1 MTTVSQPHVN
11 VIHREVLPTGS
22 SIALS
27 ARLRV
32 TIDEAESVADLTGH
46 LHDLVAESGVR
57 EGTLQVYCAHTT
69 CGLVIN
75 ENDAALHQ
83 DVQALL
89 ERLAPHSSTHHYAH
103 DKHRTPAERRIHG
116 ERDNGH
122 SHARARLATH
132 PELNVPITAGALYL
146 GRWQAVML
154 AEFDGPR
161 TRELLV
167 RAHDAA
173 PRPPAV

>member
-1 MTTVSQPHVN
+1 MTTVSQPRVDI
-11 VIHREVLPTGS
+11 VDRAVLPPGS
-22 SIALS
+22 SIAVS

-32 TIDEAESVADLTGH
+32 TIGEPESVVDLTGR
-46 LHDLVAESGVR
+46 LHELLAESGVR
-57 EGTLQVYCAHTT
+57 EGTLQVYCGHTT
-69 CGLVIN
+69 CGLVVN

-89 ERLAPHSSTHHYAH
+89 QRLAPHSSTHHYAH
-103 DKHRTPAERRIHG
+103 DKHRDAAGRAIHG

-122 SHARARLATH
+122 SHARVQLATH
-132 PELNVPITAGALYL
+132 PELGIPISAGALWL

-167 RAHDAA
+167 RVHDAA
-173 PRPPAV
+173 PRLPGA